1 MDIGDGIMRKIRSKG
16 KVIVSLVILILIII
30 FIQVQNNSI
39 VNTNIEYRN
48 NKIPSVFDGYKIL
61 QISDLHN
68 KEFGKN
74 QSKLIEKTKDINP
87 DIIVITGDLVDS
99 RRSNIDIS
107 IKYVEDAI
115 KIAPIY
121 YVNGNHE
128 ARIENYNELEEK
140 LIKTGVIILSDN
152 SELIEK
158 EGNRIKLIGIND
170 PSFNTTNYIDD
181 DRGHSISEKLD
192 SLASDN
198 SKDFTM
204 LLAHRPENINI
215 YANNNID
222 LVFSGHAHGGQVRLP
237 FIGGLIAPNQ
247 GILPKYTSGIYL
259 EQNTSMVV
267 SRGLGNSIIPIRIF
281 NRPEM
286 VVVNL
291 RE

>member
-1 MDIGDGIMRKIRSKG
+1 MRKIRSKG
-16 KVIVSLVILILIII
+16 KVRVSLVILILIII

-39 VNTNIEYRN
+39 VITNIDYRN

-99 RRSNIDIS
+99 RRTNIDTS
-107 IKYVEDAI
+107 IKYVEEAI

-140 LIKTGVIILSDN
+140 LIKTGVIILSND

-158 EGNRIKLIGIND
+158 EGNSIKLIGIND
-170 PSFNTTNYIDD
+170 PSFNPTNYIDD
-181 DRGHSISEKLD
+181 DGGHSISEKLD

-247 GILPKYTSGIYL
+247 GVLPKYTSGIYL
-259 EQNTSMVV
+259 EKNISMVV
-267 SRGLGNSIIPIRIF
+267 SRGLGNSIIPIRVF